1 MNPVSLTLSP
11 PTRLAAVVGALVL
24 TGLAAVFLLLG
35 RGAIGGS
42 ASPSTTAPVTHA
54 TTPPAHSPAA
64 KPKPAPRQPSG
75 FPAPV
80 DHALRY
86 GRIVVVSV
94 SMPGAAV
101 DAQVRSEARAA
112 ARASRAGFV
121 RLSALN
127 DRAMAQLMAKTGVLP
142 DPAVVVVKRPGTVV
156 AMFSVAD
163 AGTIAQAVAEA
174 RR

>member
-1 MNPVSLTLSP
+1 MNPVSLTVSP
-11 PTRLAAVVGALVL
+11 PTRVAALVGALVL

-35 RGAIGGS
+35 RSAIGGS
-42 ASPSTTAPVTHA
+42 ASPGTSAPVMHA
-54 TTPPAHSPAA
+54 APPTAHGPAA

-86 GRIVVVSV
+86 GKIVVVSV

-112 ARASRAGFV
+112 AKASRAGFV

>member
-1 MNPVSLTLSP
+1 VSLTLSP
-11 PTRLAAVVGALVL
+11 PTRVVALVGALVL
-24 TGLAAVFLLLG
+24 TGFAAALFLLG
-35 RGAIGGS
+35 RGVIGGS
-42 ASPSTTAPVTHA
+42 ASPTTSAPVTH
-54 TTPPAHSPAA
+54 TTSQITHQPAA
-64 KPKPAPRQPSG
+64 KSRQAPRQPSG

-86 GRIVVVSV
+86 GKVVVVSV

-101 DAQVRSEARAA
+101 DAQVRSEARAGA
-112 ARASRAGFV
+112 AASRAGFV

-127 DRAMAQLMAKTGVLP
+127 ERAMAELMAKTGVLP

-156 AMFSVAD
+156 ATFSVAD

-174 RR
+174 R

>member
-11 PTRLAAVVGALVL
+11 PTRVAGLVGTLVL
-24 TGLAAVFLLLG
+24 TGLAATLLLLG

-42 ASPSTTAPVTHA
+42 ASPTASAQVTQA
-54 TTPPAHSPAA
+54 TPGTAHQPAA

-86 GRIVVVSV
+86 GKIVVVSV

-112 ARASRAGFV
+112 AKASRAGFV

-127 DRAMAQLMAKTGVLP
+127 DRAMTQLMAKTGVLP
-142 DPAVVVVKRPGTVV
+142 DPTVVVVKRPGTVV

>member
-1 MNPVSLTLSP
+1 MNPVSLTLNP
-11 PTRLAAVVGALVL
+11 PTRVAALVGALVL
-24 TGLAAVFLLLG
+24 TGLAAITFLLG
-35 RGAIGGS
+35 RGAISGS
-42 ASPSTTAPVTHA
+42 ASPTASAPVTHA
-54 TTPPAHSPAA
+54 TSQTAHKPAA
-64 KPKPAPRQPSG
+64 KPKHAPRQPSG

-86 GRIVVVSV
+86 GKIVVVSV

-101 DAQVRSEARAA
+101 DAQVRREAHAA
-112 ARASRAGFV
+112 ADASRAGFV

-127 DRAMAQLMAKTGVLP
+127 DRAMARLMAKTGVLP

-156 AMFSVAD
+156 ATFSVAD

>member
-1 MNPVSLTLSP
+1 MSLILTP
-11 PTRLAAVVGALVL
+11 PTRVVALVGALVL
-24 TGLAAVFLLLG
+24 TGFAAALFLLG
-35 RGAIGGS
+35 RGVIGSS
-42 ASPSTTAPVTHA
+42 ASPTTSAPVTHP
-54 TTPPAHSPAA
+54 TSQITHQPAA
-64 KPKPAPRQPSG
+64 KPTPAPRQPSG

-86 GRIVVVSV
+86 GKVVVVSV

-101 DAQVRSEARAA
+101 DAQVRSEARAGA
-112 ARASRAGFV
+112 AASRAGFV

-127 DRAMAQLMAKTGVLP
+127 ERAMAQLMAKTGVLP
-142 DPAVVVVKRPGTVV
+142 DPAVVVVRRPDTVI
-156 AMFSVAD
+156 ATFSVAD

>member
-1 MNPVSLTLSP
+1 MNPVSLTLTP
-11 PTRLAAVVGALVL
+11 PTRVVALVGALVL
-24 TGLAAVFLLLG
+24 TGFAAALFLLG
-35 RGAIGGS
+35 RGVIGGS
-42 ASPSTTAPVTHA
+42 ASPTASAPVTHTTSQTARQPA
-54 TTPPAHSPAA
+54 T
-64 KPKPAPRQPSG
+64 KPNLAPRQASG
-75 FPAPV
+75 FPVRV

-86 GRIVVVSV
+86 GKVVVVSV

-101 DAQVRSEARAA
+101 DAEVRSEARAA
-112 ARASRAGFV
+112 ASVSRAGFV

-142 DPAVVVVKRPGTVV
+142 DPAVVVVKRPDTVV
-156 AMFSVAD
+156 ATFSVAD

>member
-1 MNPVSLTLSP
+1 MKPVSLTLSP
-11 PTRLAAVVGALVL
+11 PTRVVALVGALVL
-24 TGLAAVFLLLG
+24 MGFAAAFFLLG
-35 RGAIGGS
+35 RGVIGSS
-42 ASPSTTAPVTHA
+42 ASPTASAPITHTTSQTTHQTA
-54 TTPPAHSPAA
+54 T

-86 GRIVVVSV
+86 GKVVVVSV

-101 DAQVRSEARAA
+101 DAEVRSEARAGATASHA
-112 ARASRAGFV
+112 AFV

-127 DRAMAQLMAKTGVLP
+127 ERAMAQLMAKTGVLP
-142 DPAVVVVKRPGTVV
+142 DPAVVVVRRPDTVV
-156 AMFSVAD
+156 ATFSVAD

>member
-1 MNPVSLTLSP
+1 MNRVSLTLNP
-11 PTRLAAVVGALVL
+11 PTRVVALVGALVL
-24 TGLAAVFLLLG
+24 TGLAAVFFLLG
-35 RGAIGGS
+35 RGAMSGS
-42 ASPSTTAPVTHA
+42 ASPTASAPVTHSTPQ
-54 TTPPAHSPAA
+54 TTHRPAV
-64 KPKPAPRQPSG
+64 KPKPKPRQPSG

-86 GRIVVVSV
+86 GKIVVVSV

-101 DAQVRSEARAA
+101 DAEVRSEAHAA

-156 AMFSVAD
+156 ATFSVAD

>member
-1 MNPVSLTLSP
+1 MNPVSLTVTP
-11 PTRLAAVVGALVL
+11 PTRVVALVGALVL
-24 TGLAAVFLLLG
+24 TGLAAVFFMFG

-42 ASPSTTAPVTHA
+42 ATPTGSAQVTHGITPTAHKPA
-54 TTPPAHSPAA
+54 T
-64 KPKPAPRQPSG
+64 KPKPATRQPSG

-86 GRIVVVSV
+86 GKVVVVSV

-101 DAQVRSEARAA
+101 DAQVRREAHTAA
-112 ARASRAGFV
+112 AASHAGFV

-127 DRAMAQLMAKTGVLP
+127 ERAMAQLVVKTGVLP
-142 DPAVVVVKRPGTVV
+142 DPAVVVVRRPDTVI
-156 AMFSVAD
+156 ATFSVAD

>member
-1 MNPVSLTLSP
+1 MDPVSLTLNP
-11 PTRLAAVVGALVL
+11 PTRVVALVGALVM

-35 RGAIGGS
+35 RGAISSS
-42 ASPSTTAPVTHA
+42 ASPTASAPVTHA
-54 TTPPAHSPAA
+54 TPQTAHKPAA
-64 KPKPAPRQPSG
+64 KPKQAPRQPSG

-86 GRIVVVSV
+86 GKIVVVSV

-101 DAQVRSEARAA
+101 DAQVRHEARAA
-112 ARASRAGFV
+112 ADASRAGFV

-156 AMFSVAD
+156 ATFSVAD

>member
-11 PTRLAAVVGALVL
+11 PTRVVALVGALVL
-24 TGLAAVFLLLG
+24 TGLAAVVFLLG
-35 RGAIGGS
+35 RGAISGS
-42 ASPSTTAPVTHA
+42 ASPSATAPITHSTLRA
-54 TTPPAHSPAA
+54 THRPAA
-64 KPKPAPRQPSG
+64 KPKPAQRQPSG

-86 GRIVVVSV
+86 GKIVVVSV
-94 SMPGAAV
+94 SIPGAPV
-101 DAQVRSEARAA
+101 DAQVRSEARAGA
-112 ARASRAGFV
+112 AASRAGFV

-127 DRAMAQLMAKTGVLP
+127 ERAMAQLMAKTGVLP
-142 DPAVVVVKRPGTVV
+142 DPAVLVVKRPGTVV
-156 AMFSVAD
+156 ATFSVAD